1 MASANGAGFYVSW
14 EQVMAFFAMS
24 EEALKA
30 KTAANEARWRCISM
44 ILFPSARTFRS
55 MTFFVLGQALR
66 GDADSLRE
74 ELEEKRAAYIKVAT
88 LILIAPQMCLMVLY
102 LWFNFCLLDLSIH
115 FSKGNISWHL

>member
-44 ILFPSARTFRS
+44 I
-55 MTFFVLGQALR
+55 
-66 GDADSLRE
+66 
-74 ELEEKRAAYIKVAT
+74 
-88 LILIAPQMCLMVLY
+88 
-102 LWFNFCLLDLSIH
+102 
-115 FSKGNISWHL
+115 